1 MWRGACAFF
10 GWGRRT
16 EEGGGGGQARQV
28 DHVEPLSTP
37 ARCAAVQVPRLHDA
51 RATPRDCILAS
62 ARGPDAAA
70 ARGGRDRES
79 EQTTGHVWIVPRS
92 GSESDLLFQLKNK
105 QLCPGFAA
113 RAGPGPRR
121 ARGPDRA
128 PRGDPHPGPGRAR
141 RAAARGTAS
150 AAMGRASS
158 GTNVLHIS
166 GSGFG
171 AARARGRRP
180 PRPPRH
186 AQMPHTSPQLSP
198 CSPPQDQCNRPM
210 PSAMPIISVH
220 PQHTHYAPGCHQN
233 APRLTHRPP
242 SHCCVLDSVV
252 RGRRCKEATPTY
264 SEMPIARL
272 LRVGGDT
279 YSMPIMRLSIAS
291 WSALALVGVLSTT
304 SPSTIG

>member
-128 PRGDPHPGPGRAR
+128 PRGDPQGRTRPRAPGRAR

-158 GTNVLHIS
+158 GTRMYYIFRVPVLARR
-166 GSGFG
+166 GPG
-171 AARARGRRP
+171 AVDRRGRRVT
-180 PRPPRH
+180 PRC
-186 AQMPHTSPQLSP
+186 HT
-198 CSPPQDQCNRPM
+198 
-210 PSAMPIISVH
+210 
-220 PQHTHYAPGCHQN
+220 
-233 APRLTHRPP
+233 PRLSCPPALRPRTNAIGPCHRPCQSYLFIRSTHITRP
-242 SHCCVLDSVV
+242 VATKTRLASHI
-252 RGRRCKEATPTY
+252 GRRLTAACSTP
-264 SEMPIARL
+264 SSGVVDVRRRL
-272 LRVGGDT
+272 LPTPRC
-279 YSMPIMRLSIAS
+279 P
-291 WSALALVGVLSTT
+291 
-304 SPSTIG
+304 SPVYCGSEEIPTPCPSCG